1 MRARMKARLVLLLL
15 AAALAALALA
25 GCGGDDGGSGSDDP
39 ASVAPAGSPLFIEFA
54 IQPEGELKSNI
65 QALAKNL
72 AGIDDPGTMI
82 VELLEDEATDSGE
95 EFDFEKE
102 VEPWLGEK
110 GGMFFGRFDG
120 EDFDGY
126 GIAVQATDTDAAQQF
141 IDDQILNGDDP
152 TESGSY
158 EGVDFTVET
167 DDGTTIGLIDDL
179 FVFAETEKSFE
190 EAVDASSGDAL
201 AEAESY
207 TAATAAVPSGSFAD
221 IFIDVGRLIEQSGDE
236 IDPDARQLFETTGID
251 PSEMTATTSL
261 VPGANQLEVDISSDL
276 GGVEPPSGDAS
287 ELLGSLPRS
296 SIAAFASAGFGQ
308 QLKEGIDSLDESGIP
323 GEIPPNQLK
332 KTMAA
337 AGIDLDKIAGSL
349 EDAALFVQGANESSL
364 GGAIVFTAKGDQA
377 SDTVSNIGLF
387 LRAADV
393 PGVTAI
399 KGDGAGF
406 SVRSPELGRQPLVVA
421 AKGERIAI
429 AYGAKSAAQAL
440 DLAQSSSLADS
451 DTYKAAVS
459 SLGGTPISGFAD
471 GPGVLKLVESMIPS
485 EDMFEFAEAKPYLKK
500 ARFLAI
506 GAGSSDGLATAK
518 LILGF
523 SE

>member
-1 MRARMKARLVLLLL
+1 MKARLVLLLL
-15 AAALAALALA
+15 AAAFAAFVIA
-25 GCGGDDGGSGSDDP
+25 GCGGGDSGSGSDDP
-39 ASVAPAGSPLFIEFA
+39 ASVAPADSPLFIEFA

-82 VELLEDEATDSGE
+82 VELLESEATDSGE

-126 GIAVQATDTDAAQQF
+126 GIAVEATDTDAAQQF
-141 IDDQILNGDDP
+141 IDDQIVGGDDP

-167 DDGTTIGLIDDL
+167 DDGTTVGLIDDL
-179 FVFAETEKSFE
+179 FVFAENEKSFE
-190 EAVDASSGDAL
+190 DAVDASSGDSL
-201 AEAESY
+201 GEAESY
-207 TAATAAVPSGSFAD
+207 TAAIAAAPSDSFAD
-221 IFIDVGRLIEQSGDE
+221 VFIDVGRLIEQSGDE
-236 IDPDARQLFETTGID
+236 IDPDAQQLFETTGID

-261 VPGANQLEVDISSDL
+261 VPGADQLEIDISSDL
-276 GGVEPPSGDAS
+276 GGVEAPSGDAS
-287 ELLGSLPRS
+287 GLLGSLPRD
-296 SIAAFASAGFGQ
+296 SIAAFASAGFGK
-308 QLKEGIDSLDESGIP
+308 QLQEAIDSLDESGIP
-323 GEIPPNQLK
+323 GQIPPNQLK
-332 KTMAA
+332 KTMAV
-337 AGIDLDKIAGSL
+337 AGINLDKIVGSL

-364 GGAIVFTAKGDQA
+364 GGALVLTAQGGEA
-377 SDTVSNIGLF
+377 SNTVSSIGFF
-387 LRAADV
+387 LRAANV

-406 SVRSPELGRQPLVVA
+406 SVRSPDLGRQPLVVV

-429 AYGAKSAAQAL
+429 AYGAKAAAQAL
-440 DLAQSSSLADS
+440 DLSEGSSLADS
-451 DTYKAAVS
+451 DTYKAAAS
-459 SLGGTPISGFAD
+459 SLGSTPISGFAD
-471 GPGVLKLVESMIPS
+471 GAGVLKLVESMLDG
-485 EDMFEFAEAKPYLKK
+485 EDRAEFQEVRPYLQK

-523 SE
+523 NE

>member
-1 MRARMKARLVLLLL
+1 MKARLVLLLL
-15 AAALAALALA
+15 AAALAALVIA
-25 GCGGDDGGSGSDDP
+25 GCGGGDSGGGSDDP
-39 ASVAPAGSPLFIEFA
+39 ASVAPADSPLFIEFA

-72 AGIDDPGTMI
+72 AGIDDPGTLI
-82 VELLEDEATDSGE
+82 VDLLEDEATDSGE

-126 GIAVQATDTDAAQQF
+126 GIAIEATDTDAAQQF
-141 IDDQILNGDDP
+141 IDDQIVGGDDP

-167 DDGTTIGLIDDL
+167 DDGTTVGLIDNL
-179 FVFAETEKSFE
+179 FVFAENEKSFE
-190 EAVDASSGDAL
+190 AAVDASNGDSL
-201 AEAESY
+201 GEADDY
-207 TAATAAVPSGSFAD
+207 TAAIAAAPGNSFAD

-236 IDPDARQLFETTGID
+236 IDPDAQQLFETTGID

-261 VPGANQLEVDISSDL
+261 VPGADQLEIDISSDL

-287 ELLGSLPRS
+287 ELLASLPRAS
-296 SIAAFASAGFGQ
+296 LAGFASAGFGD
-308 QLKEGIDSLDESGIP
+308 QLEEGIDSLDKSGIP

-349 EDAALFVQGANESSL
+349 EDAAVFVQGTNESNL
-364 GGAIVFTAKGDQA
+364 GGALVLTAKGNEA
-377 SDTVSNIGLF
+377 SNTVSNIGLF
-387 LRAADV
+387 LRAASV

-399 KGDGAGF
+399 KGDAAGF
-406 SVRSPELGRQPLVVA
+406 SIRDPDLGSQPLVIA
-421 AKGERIAI
+421 AKDDRIAI
-429 AYGAKSAAQAL
+429 AYGAKAATQAL
-440 DLAQSSSLADS
+440 DLGGNSTLADS

-459 SLGGTPISGFAD
+459 SLGSTPISGFVD
-471 GPGVLKLVESMIPS
+471 GAGVIKLVEGMLTG
-485 EDMFEFAEAKPYLKK
+485 EDLLEFRSVQSYLQK
-500 ARFLAI
+500 ARFLAV
-506 GAGSSDGLATAK
+506 GAGSSDGVATAK

-523 SE
+523 NE

>member
-1 MRARMKARLVLLLL
+1 MKARLVLLLL
-15 AAALAALALA
+15 AAALAALAVA
-25 GCGGDDGGSGSDDP
+25 GCGGGDSGGGSEDP
-39 ASVAPAGSPLFIEFA
+39 ASVAPADAPLFIEFA

-72 AGIDDPGTMI
+72 AGIDDPGAMI
-82 VELLEDEATDSGE
+82 VELLESEATDSGE

-120 EDFDGY
+120 EDFQGY
-126 GIAVQATDTDAAQQF
+126 GIAVEATDTDAAQQF
-141 IDDQILNGDDP
+141 IDDQIVGGDDP

-167 DDGTTIGLIDDL
+167 DDGTTVGLIDDL
-179 FVFAETEKSFE
+179 FVFAETEKGFE
-190 EAVDASSGDAL
+190 EAVDASSGDSL
-201 AEAESY
+201 GEAESF
-207 TAATAAVPSGSFAD
+207 TAAIAAAPGNSFAD

-236 IDPDARQLFETTGID
+236 IDPDAKQLFETTGID

-261 VPGANQLEVDISSDL
+261 VPGADQLEIDISSDL

-287 ELLGSLPRS
+287 ELLGSLPRA

-308 QLKEGIDSLDESGIP
+308 QLEEGIDSLDKSGIP

-364 GGAIVFTAKGDQA
+364 GGALVFTAKGNEA
-377 SDTVSNIGLF
+377 TNTVSNIGLF

-399 KGDGAGF
+399 KGGGGAGF
-406 SVRSPELGRQPLVVA
+406 SIRDAELGRQPLVVA
-421 AKGERIAI
+421 AKDERIAI
-429 AYGAKSAAQAL
+429 AYGAKAAAQAL
-440 DLAQSSSLADS
+440 DSTQNSSLADN

-471 GPGVLKLVESMIPS
+471 GAGVLKLVESMLDG
-485 EDMFEFAEAKPYLKK
+485 EDRAELQEARPYLQK
-500 ARFLAI
+500 ARFLAV
-506 GAGSSDGLATAK
+506 GAGSSDGVATAK

-523 SE
+523 NE